1 VLIIGGL
8 VRFFGI
14 FIIRCLNEFFVGDV
28 LVLNRKFVLLF
39 ALLLFCSCVFSFDAN
54 LYSSGIQ
61 SEKDRIFVFG
71 ERISE
76 MKESG
81 FAVSRMVDE
90 LSVLRQTSE
99 NNVYKVDNNLV
110 PDFDVFNFRADGLDK
125 ILIVAQQVKDELVAL
140 KRSIDGLEGKVDL
153 VPLREMFLEAE
164 KEFSDERY
172 EYATARIDATYA
184 KMSELQGVEAKA
196 SAAYEATRKSVLGFV
211 SDNWGFIVLVVVGP
225 GFVYLLFRKRIKL
238 WGLNRRIEGARF
250 EEGVLKNEVKK
261 AQENYFIEGRIA
273 EGEYSIKVKM
283 YGEKIR
289 DLNRLAAVYEEK
301 KAELLHGKTEK
312 VENKKEKINKK

>member
-1 VLIIGGL
+1 
-8 VRFFGI
+8 
-14 FIIRCLNEFFVGDV
+14 
-28 LVLNRKFVLLF
+28 
-39 ALLLFCSCVFSFDAN
+39 
-54 LYSSGIQ
+54 
-61 SEKDRIFVFG
+61 
-71 ERISE
+71 
-76 MKESG
+76 
-81 FAVSRMVDE
+81 
-90 LSVLRQTSE
+90 
-99 NNVYKVDNNLV
+99 
-110 PDFDVFNFRADGLDK
+110 
-125 ILIVAQQVKDELVAL
+125 
-140 KRSIDGLEGKVDL
+140 
-153 VPLREMFLEAE
+153 LEAE